1 MNFVYLGTWL
11 RNQHNTA
18 WGLFWNFSLGRVF
31 FISCRLTEN
40 IACKSRETTQEL
52 S

>member
-18 WGLFWNFSLGRVF
+18 WGLF